1 MNRILSQGPIF
12 LLVFIRCAAMLFTL
26 PLFSMRSA
34 TRIAKIALAG
44 YMAFFLLGS
53 VDLSFYNPFIIEDQA
68 FSLQFVLIAA
78 GEAMIGLLIGFYVTV
93 IFSAFSTAGQFIAF
107 QMGLSAASS
116 YDALSQVENPLMGQ
130 FFNLVA
136 MLVFMQTKWFQI
148 LFFKGLSESFN
159 TLNAINIALAGNHI
173 VSFMLKS
180 LTRLFADALVI
191 SLPVMGTLSLITITT
206 GLLGKAAPQMNL
218 LSEGFP
224 VMILVAFTVI
234 SIVMPSIID
243 FFVRSFSLGFNSLG
257 EFFRTVAQTLPSG
270 GV

>member
-1 MNRILSQGPIF
+1 MNLILSHASIY

-34 TRIAKIALAG
+34 NRIAKIALAG
-44 YMAFFLLGS
+44 YMAFFILGS
-53 VDLSFYNPFIIEDQA
+53 ADLSFYQPYVAEDGVM
-68 FSLQFVLIAA
+68 SLQFVLISV
-78 GEAMIGLLIGFYVTV
+78 GEALIGIIIGFYVTV

-136 MLVFMQTKWFQI
+136 MLVFMQTHWFQV
-148 LFFKGLSESFN
+148 LFFKGLTASFD
-159 TLNAINIALAGNHI
+159 TLNAVNIATSGNHI
-173 VSFMLKS
+173 VSFLMKS
-180 LTRLFADALVI
+180 LTSLFADALVI

-224 VMILVAFTVI
+224 IMILLAFTI
-234 SIVMPSIID
+234 IMFVMPDIID
-243 FFVRSFSLGFNSLG
+243 FFVRSFNKGFADLEQLFTSI
-257 EFFRTVAQTLPSG
+257 SG